1 MVSFLKSLITGDR
14 ANFAQEFGQADAQAR
29 VRIATCAI
37 MLEVANSDDEFTED
51 ERSGIIE
58 TLSDEFDL
66 AADEARELIEIAQE
80 RLKESIDLWGFTNTI
95 NKVLS
100 EEDKIRILEAVW
112 RIIYSDGR
120 LGSHEDSLVHKLS
133 FMLGLRHQ
141 QLIEAKLKVLDR
153 NR

>member
-1 MVSFLKSLITGDR
+1 MVSFLKNLIIGDK
-14 ANFAQEFGQADAQAR
+14 AESAQEFERADEPAR

-51 ERSGIIE
+51 ERAGIIK
-58 TLSDEFDL
+58 TMSDEFDL
-66 AADEARELIEIAQE
+66 SPNEARELIGIADE
-80 RLKESIDLWGFTNTI
+80 RIKESIDLWDFTNTI

-100 EEDKIRILEAVW
+100 EKEKVRILEAIW

-120 LGSHEDSLVHKLS
+120 LSSHEDSLVHKLS
-133 FMLGLRHQ
+133 FMLGLRHE
-141 QLIEAKLKVLDR
+141 QLIDAKLKVLHE